1 MSGASLVRT
10 DADSLWLL
18 LRRRIE
24 SEISAC
30 NSLYDSG
37 IWDLNAGDTEVRVA
51 ATGDCEDCINLLFEA
66 ATGEVTCHF
75 GRNTRAPAPEAAKI
89 PIHGVD
95 SVDSILTTVL
105 NALRFP
111 D

>member
-1 MSGASLVRT
+1 MART
-10 DADSLWLL
+10 DAGDLWSL

-30 NSLYDSG
+30 NSLYDSS

-51 ATGDCEDCINLLFEA
+51 AAGDREDCINVLFEA
-66 ATGEVTCHF
+66 STGEVTCRF
-75 GRNTRAPAPEAAKI
+75 GKNTRTPAADDTRI
-89 PIHGVD
+89 RIRGLD

-105 NALRFP
+105 SALRFP

>member
-1 MSGASLVRT
+1 MARS
-10 DADSLWLL
+10 DAGSLWVL

-30 NSLYDSG
+30 NSLYDSR
-37 IWDLNAGDTEVRVA
+37 IWDLNAGDTEVKVA
-51 ATGDCEDCINLLFEA
+51 ATEDGEDCIYVLFD
-66 ATGEVTCHF
+66 ATAGEVTCRF
-75 GRNTRAPAPEAAKI
+75 GRNTLAPVQGATKMRI
-89 PIHGVD
+89 LGLD